1 MVGSTLLGST
11 GAEDFA
17 ELLLPLPELLLVG
30 GLFTIVG
37 TCTSICLV
45 VLGGAMMWL
54 VGCCSRTHF
63 GWGGDRWFT
72 DGMLLPT
79 NDGWW
84 WWI

>member
-79 NDGWW
+79 IDGWW
-84 WWI
+84 WW